1 MCDDTAVRWSTYDT
15 HRSQIEYDVRNKIY
29 SDIKAIVETSKLQG
43 ISNHFIAGLECAQAQ
58 VLGFKTEELE
68 QNDQSV
74 LFEI

>member
-1 MCDDTAVRWSTYDT
+1 MCDDTAVRWSNYDT
-15 HRSQIEYDVRNKIY
+15 HRSQIEYEVRNKIY
-29 SDIKAIVETSKLQG
+29 DELKALVETSKLKG

-58 VLGFKTEELE
+58 VLGFKPEELG